1 MRIVCNNNAGTDPPL
16 ADSSVGLDRGNV
28 TELTKDEARE
38 ESLRRWRALPEDERQ
53 TTVHAKV
60 FAAALAEQLDF
71 RTMGNNRMVI
81 AAWLIR
87 DLNGDPPWGNIPPES
102 HGQQPADGGD

>member
-1 MRIVCNNNAGTDPPL
+1 
-16 ADSSVGLDRGNV
+16 
-28 TELTKDEARE
+28 
-38 ESLRRWRALPEDERQ
+38 
-53 TTVHAKV
+53 
-60 FAAALAEQLDF
+60 
-71 RTMGNNRMVI
+71 MGNNRMVI